1 MALFGH
7 KHGVEPFAIEHAS
20 IATGDANGRSLED
33 MTIVV
38 GENGTINEVAP
49 SSQIGIPQDYHRID
63 ATGKVVA
70 PGLINAH
77 VHLFSD
83 GKPLDPKQTTP
94 QSQARL
100 GKLLHSPAGK
110 SVLKLRVK
118 ANVDT
123 LLKSGVTT
131 IRSVGDV
138 GYEVTQL
145 RDSINS
151 GKAVGP
157 RIFASGPLLAIPGG
171 HGAPLIALESETVED
186 AQNNAERNID
196 HGVNALKIA
205 ATGGV
210 TDSQQPGEAGSPQMS
225 VEQMRVICEVA
236 HASNIIVAAHAQS
249 PEGVKNALL
258 AGVDTIEHGSALD
271 DELIGLFKDN
281 PNALHGY
288 SSLIPTMSAGMPLTF
303 FPQDVTGI
311 TDIQFDN
318 AKSVVEGM
326 LAGARDARLNG
337 IRVGVGTDTAM
348 TFVTQYNTWRELYLL
363 THYAGFSSAEAFHA
377 ATQVNAE
384 ILGISEETGSIE
396 AGKSADLIVLDED
409 PTRNLKTL
417 SNPRLVVVAGHPV
430 WRPSVERIEDI
441 DTLLDERL

>member
-1 MALFGH
+1 
-7 KHGVEPFAIEHAS
+7 
-20 IATGDANGRSLED
+20 
-33 MTIVV
+33 
-38 GENGTINEVAP
+38 
-49 SSQIGIPQDYHRID
+49 
-63 ATGKVVA
+63 
-70 PGLINAH
+70 
-77 VHLFSD
+77 
-83 GKPLDPKQTTP
+83 
-94 QSQARL
+94 
-100 GKLLHSPAGK
+100 
-110 SVLKLRVK
+110 
-118 ANVDT
+118 
-123 LLKSGVTT
+123 
-131 IRSVGDV
+131 
-138 GYEVTQL
+138 
-145 RDSINS
+145 
-151 GKAVGP
+151 
-157 RIFASGPLLAIPGG
+157 
-171 HGAPLIALESETVED
+171 LIALESETVED